1 MQSSPSTDD
10 PLSGIAFRS
19 DLTGVEAEH
28 LTGFFVGWPDP
39 PETHRHLAIL
49 AGSHAVEIA
58 VDESTGQVVG
68 FINAISD
75 GILAAYIPLLEVLP
89 AYQGRGIAR
98 TLIERLLARYADLY
112 MIDLCCDENVA
123 PVYESRGFQRALCMA
138 RRNFDRQSAE
148 AVSP

>member
-1 MQSSPSTDD
+1 MQSSPSVDD
-10 PLSGIAFRS
+10 PLGGIAFRS
-19 DLTGVEAEH
+19 DLAGVEAEH

-39 PETHRHLAIL
+39 PVPHRHRAIL

-89 AYQGRGIAR
+89 AFQGRGIAG

-112 MIDLCCDENVA
+112 MIDLCCDEDVA
-123 PVYESRGFQRALCMA
+123 PVYESRGFQSALCMA
-138 RRNFDRQSAE
+138 MRNFDRQSAE
-148 AVSP
+148 SIDP